1 MRAPLLRIVFDT
13 NVYISAALHGR
24 QAETVL
30 QLAAANQVV
39 LLTSPAILAEL
50 DRKLTH
56 RLGWSAQQARLFVET
71 IRAIA
76 EIIEPQQSLHVVP
89 GDEDDNRIVECA
101 VAGGAALIVTHDQD
115 LLRLES
121 YETIGIISP
130 RQLTFYGLD
139 QGPDHQ

>member
-1 MRAPLLRIVFDT
+1 MCLSRQRCT
-13 NVYISAALHGR
+13 AAS
-24 QAETVL
+24 AETVL
-30 QLAAANQVV
+30 QLAAAHQVI

-56 RLGWSAQQARLFVET
+56 KLGWSEQQARLFVET

-76 EIIEPQQSLHVVP
+76 EIVEPRQPLHVVP

-101 VAGGAALIVTHDQD
+101 VAGDAALIVTHDQD
-115 LLRLES
+115 LLRLGS
-121 YETIGIISP
+121 YQTIGMITP

-139 QGPDHQ
+139 